1 MIGNS
6 AITKQLS
13 AAALLL
19 LILTGSYRWARG
31 EMIASSEEQKIEALI
46 RRVAASKD
54 LVFVRNGTP
63 YDAAKAAAF
72 LRRKWEAND
81 SKVKTARDF
90 IDKIASVSATSGK
103 PYLIRLT
110 DGTELKSKDFLL
122 AELQRIEK
130 TNITPRL
137 DHRSNDTR

>member
-6 AITKQLS
+6 AIIKHLS
-13 AAALLL
+13 RAVVLL
-19 LILTGSYRWARG
+19 LIFIGSYRWVHG
-31 EMIASSEEQKIEALI
+31 ETTALSEKQKIEALI

-54 LVFVRNGTP
+54 LTFIRNGAP

-90 IDKIASVSATSGK
+90 IDEIASFSATSGK
-103 PYLIRLT
+103 PYLIRLN
-110 DGTELKSKDFLL
+110 DGRELRSRDFLL
-122 AELQRIEK
+122 TELQRIE
-130 TNITPRL
+130 
-137 DHRSNDTR
+137 DNDR

>member
-6 AITKQLS
+6 ALMKHLS
-13 AAALLL
+13 RAVVLL
-19 LILTGSYRWARG
+19 LIFSGSYRWVQG
-31 EMIASSEEQKIEALI
+31 ETIALSEKQKIEALI

-54 LVFVRNGTP
+54 LTFIRNGTP

-90 IDKIASVSATSGK
+90 IGEIASFSGTSGK
-103 PYLIRLT
+103 PYLIRLN
-110 DGTELKSKDFLL
+110 DGRELRSRDFLL
-122 AELQRIEK
+122 AELQRIED
-130 TNITPRL
+130 NER
-137 DHRSNDTR
+137 